1 MTPTV
6 LLAVPLGIAFG
17 VGVWTLLALV
27 PQFGAPRLSRRLAP
41 YLVDVSPHARELVAE
56 RAGEPTSV
64 LLELIEPGL
73 ARLRRALA
81 SLLGGDESIERR
93 ARQAGVPIAVER
105 FRSRQLLAALGGLAV
120 GVLIVAVWSRT
131 NSLPGVASVAL
142 VLVCGTLGLFAPEQL
157 LVRAARRRQA
167 RIADELPTVLEFL
180 SLALSAGEN
189 VVDALRRVARTGH
202 GELAREFARVVADIH
217 AGAAVPD
224 ALTRCADAIDL
235 PAFTRT
241 TDQLVGALGRGTPLA
256 EVLRAQAADV
266 RVEATRQLMES
277 AGRKEVAMLVP
288 LVFLILPVTIA
299 FALAPAVLV
308 LQVGL

>member
-1 MTPTV
+1 M
-6 LLAVPLGIAFG
+6 
-17 VGVWTLLALV
+17 
-27 PQFGAPRLSRRLAP
+27 
-41 YLVDVSPHARELVAE
+41 
-56 RAGEPTSV
+56 
-64 LLELIEPGL
+64 
-73 ARLRRALA
+73 
-81 SLLGGDESIERR
+81 
-93 ARQAGVPIAVER
+93 PIAVER

>member
-1 MTPTV
+1 MTPTIA
-6 LLAVPLGIAFG
+6 LAVTLGITLG
-17 VGVWTLLALV
+17 VGAWTLLALV

-64 LLELIEPGL
+64 VMDLLGPGL
-73 ARLRRALA
+73 ARLRRLLT
-81 SLLGGDESIERR
+81 STLGGDDQIVRR
-93 ARQAGVPIAVER
+93 ARQAGLALSVER
-105 FRSRQLLAALGGLAV
+105 FRSRQLLAALAGLAV
-120 GVLIVAVWSRT
+120 GVLLIAVWSRS
-131 NSLPGVASVAL
+131 NAVPVAASVAL
-142 VLVCGTLGLFAPEQL
+142 VAVCGALGLLAPEQL
-157 LVRAARRRQA
+157 LARAARRRQA

-189 VVDALRRVARTGH
+189 VVDALRRVARTGN
-202 GELAREFARVVADIH
+202 GELAREFARVVADIN

-224 ALTRCADAIDL
+224 ALTRCADAIGL

-241 TDQLVGALGRGTPLA
+241 ADQLIGALGRGTPLA

-277 AGRKEVAMLVP
+277 AGRKEVTMLVP

-308 LQVGL
+308 LQIGL